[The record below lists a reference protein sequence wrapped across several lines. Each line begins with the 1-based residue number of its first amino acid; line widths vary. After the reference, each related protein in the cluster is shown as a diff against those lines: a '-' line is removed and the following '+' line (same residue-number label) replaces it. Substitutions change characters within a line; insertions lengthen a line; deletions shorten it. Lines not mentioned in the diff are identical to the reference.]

1 MLAHPGEAGR
11 GRWVERLRR
20 AFPARRI
27 FPIAGTGR
35 GTDRIGEPFTHVGAV
50 SYTERSMSEWDNF
63 DLDEPPMPSIT
74 VARRV
79 LRTVLLTGMTLAL
92 VLTVVVR

>member
-1 MLAHPGEAGR
+1 
-11 GRWVERLRR
+11 
-20 AFPARRI
+20 
-27 FPIAGTGR
+27 
-35 GTDRIGEPFTHVGAV
+35 
-50 SYTERSMSEWDNF
+50 MSEWDNF